1 MKLIVDAVSKGS
13 GGAKRHLIEILNY
26 SDKSFC
32 NFTSIEIWGPK
43 SLLDVLPDK
52 KKIIKKTHFLL
63 NSGVLGFLIWGLLF
77 KKKSFGKDFDCIF
90 SPFGNFT
97 KNLHPYVSMSQNML
111 MFEETERKRFKFGF
125 LRIKLEF
132 MLYVNKKSFEN
143 ADGLI
148 FLSKHAKAQI
158 NNLLR
163 LDQVNQTIIHHGIS
177 KEFFKSP
184 RVFTKDT
191 STPIKLLYV
200 SNILPYKHHLNTV
213 KAILDLNLIEGY
225 NISLLLIGNN
235 DYSSIGKK
243 LNNLICKHNIVQWIT
258 EVKLDEI
265 YKYYHDSDCFIFSSS
280 CENMPISLIEAMAS
294 GLPIVCSNYKPMQE
308 FLENAGLYFD
318 PLSIDDTKNV
328 LRKIL
333 DDKKLLKKLSKDSYN
348 LSKKYTWEQC
358 AQNTFK
364 YLYEISKN

>member
-1 MKLIVDAVSKGS
+1 MA
-13 GGAKRHLIEILNY
+13 RHRGTFKPEREEPYELSRGKIETLLNCPACFWL
-26 SDKSFC
+26 DRARGVKFP
-32 NFTSIEIWGPK
+32 SIPG
-43 SLLDVLPDK
+43 
-52 KKIIKKTHFLL
+52 FLL
-63 NSGVLGFLIWGLLF
+63 NTNTDTLL
-77 KKKSFGKDFDCIF
+77 KRDFDQYRGKE
-90 SPFGNFT
+90 P
-97 KNLHPYVSMSQNML
+97 HPIMV
-111 MFEETERKRFKFGF
+111 E
-125 LRIKLEF
+125 
-132 MLYVNKKSFEN
+132 
-143 ADGLI
+143 
-148 FLSKHAKAQI
+148 
-158 NNLLR
+158 NNL
-163 LDQVNQTIIHHGIS
+163 NA
-177 KEFFKSP
+177 
-184 RVFTKDT
+184 
-191 STPIKLLYV
+191 
-200 SNILPYKHHLNTV
+200 LPYKHHLNTV